1 MPNAPSHRP
10 SPQMPPFRRP
20 KVGSKGA
27 PSSFQSPKAVSLSGT
42 KALPRKLFS
51 GGQFIAGPNRA
62 LKPAFWHY
70 LLRDRPLW
78 LLGGLWSVCVLI
90 SMGAVVGLLDPG
102 VEVQPPPPAAA
113 PTQTATQIETGS
125 VTREDN
131 TDVQTTALHPEVDAR
146 LGFGNIL
153 ALVAGCSGGC
163 WLLSRYF
170 QRPRRPYA
178 ASHNSASRSKNGQTP
193 AVTQPASPTEASSTA
208 AKPGAASSSAI
219 KRLKPFQLDLAESL
233 YDSDREPAPDPTY
246 QTSADQTS
254 ADQTSAHQAPAHQTL
269 ARQTTERQSPDPEPN
284 PAAAQVAAQVVSPQ
298 QTHALDWP
306 EGSVAHNMD
315 LRQRRSLSS
324 FL

>member
-1 MPNAPSHRP
+1 
-10 SPQMPPFRRP
+10 MPPFRRP

-178 ASHNSASRSKNGQTP
+178 ASRNSASRSKNGQTSTLP
-193 AVTQPASPTEASSTA
+193 KNKKIIITKLKITAVHL
-208 AKPGAASSSAI
+208 
-219 KRLKPFQLDLAESL
+219 RLLRHPLSFVYL
-233 YDSDREPAPDPTY
+233 
-246 QTSADQTS
+246 
-254 ADQTSAHQAPAHQTL
+254 
-269 ARQTTERQSPDPEPN
+269 
-284 PAAAQVAAQVVSPQ
+284 
-298 QTHALDWP
+298 THSWKFCCSCRP
-306 EGSVAHNMD
+306 
-315 LRQRRSLSS
+315 
-324 FL
+324 